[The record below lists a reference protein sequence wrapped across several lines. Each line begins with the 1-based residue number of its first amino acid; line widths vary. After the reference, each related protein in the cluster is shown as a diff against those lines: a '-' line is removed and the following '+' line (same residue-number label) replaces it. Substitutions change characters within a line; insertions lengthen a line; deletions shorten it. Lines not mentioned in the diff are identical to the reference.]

1 VAYQILNPSALSKY
15 KPQDINPTKGAKG
28 EIYLNEGVS
37 PVTGTVKQPSTNPL
51 STAPSNTQTNLTQG
65 LDTTNQAQVFG
76 NAIQD
81 LLKQYQ
87 GVQKTP
93 FLKAGLDAQQ
103 AQNDRISALPG
114 ADFSHAD
121 PGTQASVRNQ
131 SASALNPA
139 IQGAQNAQATF
150 TGQLNSFGDILNSA
164 KSIQASLQQQA
175 EQAKK
180 DAQSLIEN
188 SFQNTGGEEFAS
200 MDPKELASLEKL
212 AGYPKGFILQT
223 SKILKQQSEAAA
235 KAKLLS
241 EPPKTMETSQ
251 GIVQWN
257 PQTGQWENTGLQP
270 KAPARSGGSSSRKS
284 SSTSTL
290 KKEQVAIDFEDK
302 LREAGQ
308 NPQRIGNA
316 YDDYIAQYPY
326 LKSVIDASF
335 KRVLGMSYDQFL
347 NPSLLPK
354 NSPLNTN
361 NSSDAIDQ
369 YINSHLGG

>member
-1 VAYQILNPSALSKY
+1 MAYQILNPSALSKY

-28 EIYLNEGVS
+28 EIYLNEGVN
-37 PVTGTVKQPSTNPL
+37 PITGTVKQPSTNPL

-150 TGQLNSFGDILNSA
+150 TGQLGAFGDILNSA

-241 EPPKTMETSQ
+241 EPPKTMETDQ
-251 GIVQWN
+251 GIMQWD
-257 PQTGQWENTGLQP
+257 PSTGQWVNTGL
-270 KAPARSGGSSSRKS
+270 KAPKS
-284 SSTSTL
+284 SSGSRRSSAPSTRQ
-290 KKEQVAIDFEDK
+290 KADIAIEFEDK

-361 NSSDAIDQ
+361 N
-369 YINSHLGG
+369 NEPLF